1 MFTEAELGETF
12 RFSGNKVNCF
22 PGNQSLSDL
31 LYSWKFWSWRVIKP
45 HLNNGRRSTFQGFW
59 YFTRSQGREIQV
71 NLRNPAKFT
80 KTRKIARNSVE
91 ILSNTCLYNVFETYF
106 SYRGYLLAVNLQI
119 YLGTSPLKCANNIPK
134 LPGVDY
140 IAKNWALAIMLK
152 ALPLVHF
159 WSVLLLKEQM
169 MTSVR

>member
-22 PGNQSLSDL
+22 PGNQSLRDL
-31 LYSWKFWSWRVIKP
+31 LYSWKFWSWKVIKP
-45 HLNNGRRSTFQGFW
+45 HLNNGRRLTFQGFW
-59 YFTRSQGREIQV
+59 YFTRSQSHKIQV

-80 KTRKIARNSVE
+80 KTQKIAQNSVE

-119 YLGTSPLKCANNIPK
+119 YLGTSPLKRANNIPK
-134 LPGVDY
+134 QPGVDY